1 MWQQAA
7 PENGLRITQLYC
19 QGYRSAWDRAAGP
32 KFTLGYSREPP
43 AANRWSCHAT
53 KRLPSKRARG
63 AHFLSIRPL
72 NRRGSVYLKVIA
84 RNQPV
89 VVAGAVLGY
98 AKTTG

>member
-1 MWQQAA
+1 MLK
-7 PENGLRITQLYC
+7 GYC
-19 QGYRSAWDRAAGP
+19 IELKQSRTAKICYLL
-32 KFTLGYSREPP
+32 FREPP
-43 AANRWSCHAT
+43 AAIRRAT
-53 KRLPSKRARG
+53 TLKASSAARALG